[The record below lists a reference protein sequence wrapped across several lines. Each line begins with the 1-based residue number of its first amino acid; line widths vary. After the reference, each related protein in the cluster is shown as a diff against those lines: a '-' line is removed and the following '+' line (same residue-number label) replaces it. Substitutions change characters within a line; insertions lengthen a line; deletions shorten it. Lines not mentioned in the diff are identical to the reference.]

1 MWLDLFCTAYQIPYN
16 GVVAGF
22 VLANYAVV
30 AGARLGARRMGG
42 SCGGCESEFIF
53 VVIE

>member
-1 MWLDLFCTAYQIPYN
+1 MGWMWLDLFCTAYQIPYN

-30 AGARLGARRMGG
+30 AGTPLGCWGG
-42 SCGGCESEFIF
+42 GGRG
-53 VVIE
+53 